1 MHAARRPRVCVSMP
15 TALSKR
21 VIGTSSATI
30 FVFPIDLAGPGPKE
44 VVYTALP
51 QEESIGREHDQGS
64 RPRNGP
70 VDCEYSRGS
79 VLGIRESRSRG
90 RNGGKPLPVLRCG
103 RYLRFCWP
111 DVCDWLRK
119 STEYVGSVRD
129 CQCWERL
136 PDTGTL
142 YVEQ

>member
-1 MHAARRPRVCVSMP
+1 M
-15 TALSKR
+15 ALL
-21 VIGTSSATI
+21 IANT
-30 FVFPIDLAGPGPKE
+30 
-44 VVYTALP
+44 
-51 QEESIGREHDQGS
+51 
-64 RPRNGP
+64 P
-70 VDCEYSRGS
+70 VDLSWVYGK
-79 VLGIRESRSRG
+79 SRSPG
-90 RNGGKPLPVLRCG
+90 RNGGKPLQVLRCG

-111 DVCDWLRK
+111 DVCDWLRE